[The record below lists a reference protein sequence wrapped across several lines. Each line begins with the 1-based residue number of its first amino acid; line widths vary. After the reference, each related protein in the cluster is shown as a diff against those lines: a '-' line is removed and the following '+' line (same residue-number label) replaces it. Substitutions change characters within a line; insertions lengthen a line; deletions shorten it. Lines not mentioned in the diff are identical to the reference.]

1 MAALRAAAV
10 AAALLA
16 LGGAAPALRAA
27 VEATDDAGQR
37 IVLAQPAQRIVALAP
52 HLAEQLFAIGAGD
65 RIVATSD
72 HADWPPA
79 AQQIPRVARA
89 HSVDLERVAAARPD
103 LIVVWGSGYPPAI
116 VESLKRLKL
125 PVLVDEPG
133 SLDSVAASLERLGRL
148 TGSSSAPAAA
158 AQYRQQIAALRA
170 QYAGRA
176 AVSVFYQ
183 VWAQPLMTLSGRHV
197 VGEAIRLCGGRNVFE
212 HLAPLAPQVSA
223 EAVIAADPQVIVT
236 AEPGGQP
243 SAALDAWRRHPTLRA
258 VRAGRLVTL
267 DADRINRHGLRRAG
281 EIALLCEHLDRAR
294 GAN

>member
-1 MAALRAAAV
+1 MRAWL
-10 AAALLA
+10 AAALVV
-16 LGGAAPALRAA
+16 LGGAAPALHAA
-27 VEATDDAGQR
+27 IEATDDSGRR

-52 HLAEQLFAIGAGD
+52 HLVEQLFAIGAGD
-65 RIVATSD
+65 RIVAASD
-72 HADWPPA
+72 YADWPPA

-116 VESLKRLKL
+116 IESLQRLQV

-148 TGSSSAPAAA
+148 TGSSSAPAVA

-176 AVSVFYQ
+176 PVSVFYQ
-183 VWAQPLMTLSGRHV
+183 IWAQPLMTLSGRHV

-212 HLAPLAPQVSA
+212 DLAPLAPQVSA

-236 AEPGGQP
+236 AEPGAQP

-258 VRAGRLVTL
+258 VQAGRLVTL

-294 GAN
+294 TAN